1 MQNRSVKHSLNS
13 RNRWSRA
20 PLYRSQTGFT
30 LIEIMV
36 VVVIIGLLAT
46 LILPNVL
53 GRQEQA
59 LMVKAKADVKQ
70 ISSQLS
76 MYKLDNFTY
85 PTTSEGLQA
94 LVTNP
99 GGKKHWKGY
108 LDKKPKDPWDNDYQY
123 LQPGQKNPNSFDV
136 WSFGADG
143 VAGGEGPNRDIGN
156 WDDE

>member
-1 MQNRSVKHSLNS
+1 MKPV
-13 RNRWSRA
+13 
-20 PLYRSQTGFT
+20 SQKQGLIVNQGGFT

-59 LMVKAKADVKQ
+59 FQVKAKADVRA

-76 MYKLDNFTY
+76 LYKLDNFSY
-85 PTTSEGLQA
+85 PTTSEGLNA

-99 GGKKHWKGY
+99 GGKKNWRGY
-108 LDKKPKDPWDNDYQY
+108 FDKMPLDPWENEYQY
-123 LQPGQKNPNSFDV
+123 VQPGQKNPSTYDV

-143 VAGGEGPNRDIGN
+143 VAGGEGANADIGN
-156 WDDE
+156 WED